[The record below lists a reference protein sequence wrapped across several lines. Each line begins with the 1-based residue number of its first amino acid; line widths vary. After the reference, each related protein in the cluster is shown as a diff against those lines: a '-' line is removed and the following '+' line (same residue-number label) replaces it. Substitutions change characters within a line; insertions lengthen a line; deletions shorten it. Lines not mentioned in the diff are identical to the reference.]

1 MFKKK
6 QKFNGYR
13 FQKLATP
20 DAAWRGYQQK
30 IKMRDEK
37 QQALRRIPWYFVA
50 LIIFAALIHGGFLAA
65 EYLLLA
71 PSNQQTSLYPPGVT
85 PLDRAELQKILPP
98 GRFHNITEKR
108 VDLNTGDGTFQIYTS
123 IDPGLQKV
131 LLDSLDT
138 RYANRIGIVAI
149 EPDTG
154 RVLAM
159 VSHNADDPEKNACL
173 AADLPAAS
181 LFKIITASA
190 ALEAGGFDDQSRIP
204 FNGGKFTL
212 YKRQLL
218 DQENRYTNYASLKSA
233 FAESINPVF
242 GKLGKNELGKDLL
255 VDYARAYGFNQKIAF
270 DLPMEQSTMMISDTP
285 YNWAE
290 IACGFNR
297 TTTLS
302 PMHAAMIA
310 ASMVNGGKIVEPTI
324 VDVAAKDHKAVYRR
338 RSVAA
343 SRAVDAATVKDLNT
357 LMNATITQ
365 GTARKLFS
373 GISKDPVLSRL
384 HMGGKTGALNNNPRK
399 IRYDWFTGFAA
410 DPDGAGKIAIGVIVA
425 HQDYIG
431 KRAAT
436 YFRQAVS
443 WYFKNRPAPA
453 ENTQRTR
460 DVAGKN
466 KKNPA

>member
-6 QKFNGYR
+6 QKFSR
-13 FQKLATP
+13 FRHQRLATP

-30 IKMRDEK
+30 IRTRDEK
-37 QQALRRIPWYFVA
+37 QQALRRIPWYFV
-50 LIIFAALIHGGFLAA
+50 LLVLFAALIHGGFRAA
-65 EYLLLA
+65 EYLMLS
-71 PSNQQTSLYPPGVT
+71 PPDRQTSLYPPNVT
-85 PLDRAELQKILPP
+85 PLDRAGLQKILPP
-98 GRFHNITEKR
+98 GRFLNLTEKVLE
-108 VDLNTGDGTFQIYTS
+108 VDTGDGAYQIYTS
-123 IDPGLQKV
+123 IDTGLQKAI
-131 LLDSLDT
+131 LNALDT

-159 VSHNADDPEKNACL
+159 VSHNADDPDQNACL

-181 LFKIITASA
+181 LFKIITAAA
-190 ALEAGGFDDQSRIP
+190 ALEAGGFDDQSRIS

-212 YKRQLL
+212 YKRQLI
-218 DQENRYTNYASLKSA
+218 DQENRYTNYTSLKSA

-255 VDYARAYGFNQKIAF
+255 VDYAGAYCFNQTIAF
-270 DLPMEQSTMMISDTP
+270 DLPMEQSDMIISDTP

-310 ASMVNGGKIVEPTI
+310 ASMVNGGKMVEPTI

-338 RSVAA
+338 RSAMA
-343 SRAVDAATVKDLNT
+343 GTAVDSATVKSLNK

-373 GISKDPVLSRL
+373 GMSKDPVLSRL
-384 HMGGKTGALNNNPRK
+384 HMGGKTGALNNNARK
-399 IRYDWFTGFAA
+399 IRYDWFAGYAA
-410 DPDGAGKIAIGVIVA
+410 DPEGAGKIAIGVIVA
-425 HQDYIG
+425 HKDYIG

-443 WYFKNRPAPA
+443 WYFKNRPAPSQKK
-453 ENTQRTR
+453 QRTR
-460 DVAGKN
+460 NVASEN

>member
-20 DAAWRGYQQK
+20 DATWRGYQQK
-30 IKMRDEK
+30 MKMRDEK
-37 QQALRRIPWYFVA
+37 QQALRRIPWYFVTMV
-50 LIIFAALIHGGFLAA
+50 IFAALIHGGFHAA
-65 EYLLLA
+65 EYLLLS
-71 PSNQQTSLYPPGVT
+71 PSNQQTSIYPPDVT
-85 PLDRAELQKILPP
+85 PLDRAELQKILSP
-98 GRFHNITEKR
+98 GRFHNLTEKNFA
-108 VDLNTGDGTFQIYTS
+108 LNTGDGAYQIYTS
-123 IDPGLQKV
+123 INPGLQKAI
-131 LLDSLDT
+131 LDALDT

-159 VSHNADDPEKNACL
+159 VSHNADDPDQNACL

-181 LFKIITASA
+181 LFKIITAAA
-190 ALEAGGFDDQSRIP
+190 ALEAGGFDDQSRMS

-255 VDYARAYGFNQKIAF
+255 VDYAGAYCFNQPIAF

-290 IACGFNR
+290 IASGFNR

-338 RSVAA
+338 RSATA
-343 SRAVDAATVKDLNT
+343 RPAVDAATAKDLNR

-384 HMGGKTGALNNNPRK
+384 HMGGKTGALNNNARK

-410 DPDGAGKIAIGVIVA
+410 DPEGTGKIAIGVIVA

-453 ENTQRTR
+453 ENTQRTK
-460 DVAGKN
+460 DVAGEN